1 MTDQI
6 RPATAD
12 DYPAYTVL
20 FRELGIDDPTP
31 SAERFA
37 VDLAP
42 RTLIYE
48 RDGAAIGYVCYN
60 NLAGRGYIQNLVVA
74 PGARGLRIGEALMA
88 AAAGALRAAGITGEW
103 NLNVKVDNAPAIRLY
118 ERLGLRPVYPLAVLR
133 VAWADL
139 DRLPV
144 DAAPV
149 TVVPVSD
156 DDIDELERVFG
167 LLAGRLRLA
176 RSRTGR
182 TTLQLRDGQGAPAG
196 VACLDPAVGAFPFA
210 VARPGLAAPLLRGL
224 APYARPGDPALKIV
238 VEHDDTLSGALIAA
252 GAEVD
257 LRLLHYA
264 GPLPPAAVEQA

>member
-1 MTDQI
+1 MIDQI
-6 RPATAD
+6 RPASAD
-12 DYPAYTVL
+12 DYPAYAVL
-20 FRELGIDDPTP
+20 FRELGVDDPTP

-37 VDLAP
+37 ADLAG

-60 NLAGRGYIQNLVVA
+60 NLAGRGYIQNLVVT
-74 PGARGLRIGEALMA
+74 PRARGGRIGEALMIA
-88 AAAGALRAAGITGEW
+88 AARALRAWGVTGEW

-118 ERLGLRPVYPLAVLR
+118 ERLGLRAVYPMVVLR
-133 VAWADL
+133 VAWANL

-149 TVVPVSD
+149 TVGPVSD
-156 DDIDELERVFG
+156 DDVDELERVLG

-182 TTLQLRDGQGAPAG
+182 TTLQLRDRQGAPAG
-196 VACLDPAVGAFPFA
+196 VACLDPALGAFPFA
-210 VARPGLAAPLLRGL
+210 VLRPGLAAPLLRGL
-224 APYARPGDPALKIV
+224 APHARPGDPALKIV
-238 VEHDDTLSGALIAA
+238 IEHDDALSGALITA
-252 GAEVD
+252 GAEVS

-264 GPLPPAAVEQA
+264 GPLPPAE